1 MQSKTAETIKGGVIA
16 TTVMTLMMMVAPMMG
31 KSR

>member
-16 TTVMTLMMMVAPMMG
+16 TTVMTFDDDGGADDG
-31 KSR
+31 HA